1 MTRLFTELVQHTLS
15 EFSYDADLAG
25 LQYSF
30 SAHTLGIYM
39 ALSGYND
46 KLHVLA
52 KDIFKKA
59 RNLVIKQDELQI
71 MKDQVS
77 STDRHVQRVLIPTFI
92 LIAHTRLAQLLPQP
106 TIPDI

>member
-1 MTRLFTELVQHTLS
+1 MCSPVAYESAKTQTMTRLFTELVQHTLS

-30 SAHTLGIYM
+30 SAHTLGMYM

-52 KDIFKKA
+52 RDIFRKA
-59 RNLVIKQDELQI
+59 RNLVVKPEELQI
-71 MKDQVS
+71 IKDQVS
-77 STDRHVQRVLIPTFI
+77 SPSSSLQ
-92 LIAHTRLAQLLPQP
+92 Q
-106 TIPDI
+106 